1 MKSPQLEI
9 LLLTDTRF
17 SSRQFSEKYDTGNK
31 KNAGKYKSLEEAGWN
46 GLFSELLPELYGK
59 KGNSKKLILWNVTQA
74 EHFLELEYSVQ
85 PQEKERF
92 SSVNPYFFLDS
103 RLLS

>member
-1 MKSPQLEI
+1 MKAPQLEI

-31 KNAGKYKSLEEAGWN
+31 NNSAKYKSLEEACWN
-46 GLFSELLPELYGK
+46 GLFPELLPELYGK
-59 KGNSKKLILWNVTQA
+59 AGNSKKMILWKVTQA

-85 PQEKERF
+85 PQQKERF
-92 SSVNPYFFLDS
+92 FSVNPYFFLGS